1 MTPDEIL
8 TLAVKVY
15 YPAIVIFGLPANALT
30 LYILIRR
37 RRQRPSEAKTTPGL
51 YLIALAVADSLVLI
65 FIVFIETVVHFV
77 ILDRQ
82 VSFGGFCP
90 FLITLDYGAHNASI
104 WIIVVYTVERFVGV
118 YLPIWKYKVSN
129 PRTAKLTIAGVYVC
143 SYVLALPHFF
153 AEAPTAV
160 QDGNRTIYRCGEVEN
175 LSADYRLGLIWG
187 QSALSYLIPYLV
199 IIVFNGMIIYK
210 LRNMRKIGPGIV
222 RQMSEVTA
230 TAVST
235 SIQPRA
241 ETSDSNSPQPT
252 FLQKRIKEEM
262 EAAAQKAG
270 KSEGANSR
278 DNSRVT
284 TRVEIHPRPPSA
296 SSDNQDSSTDGD
308 RKETLAPVET
318 TSPPR
323 AAASDVSNT
332 AATEPAPESRPFS
345 PMLPRGKAR
354 PDSLRARVLKKAS
367 TQKPA
372 TRSKNK
378 PVVVLI
384 TISAMFVLLWFP
396 RLVTFLMAR
405 TNNVDRFDDFS
416 YRVALEVSS
425 MLGVLNSAINVFLY
439 AYADSR
445 FRNDLVSILTCGRR

>member
-1 MTPDEIL
+1 IL
-8 TLAVKVY
+8 A
-15 YPAIVIFGLPANALT
+15 ANALT

-77 ILDRQ
+77 ILDRR

-104 WIIVVYTVERFVGV
+104 WIIVVYTVERFIGV

-160 QDGNRTIYRCGEVEN
+160 QDGNMTIYRCGEVEN

-230 TAVST
+230 TA
-235 SIQPRA
+235 
-241 ETSDSNSPQPT
+241 
-252 FLQKRIKEEM
+252 
-262 EAAAQKAG
+262 
-270 KSEGANSR
+270 
-278 DNSRVT
+278 
-284 TRVEIHPRPPSA
+284 
-296 SSDNQDSSTDGD
+296 
-308 RKETLAPVET
+308 
-318 TSPPR
+318 
-323 AAASDVSNT
+323 
-332 AATEPAPESRPFS
+332 
-345 PMLPRGKAR
+345 
-354 PDSLRARVLKKAS
+354 AS